1 MNAWRPC
8 SSILLELKI
17 DMLRAR
23 VDTVSPFAL
32 FAAHPN
38 RTRHH
43 PMWCNNEEFVFV
55 GAMAVRGYPGVCSV
69 CEVNRIPKNI
79 CVFLNIFNHALGSHT
94 VTRSQQFGWAHRSA
108 VDSMRI
114 QRPCLRII
122 EHHVVGHSRTT
133 SSS

>member
-8 SSILLELKI
+8 STLLSELKI

-23 VDTVSPFAL
+23 VDTVSPFAF
-32 FAAHPN
+32 FAAHSN
-38 RTRHH
+38 RPRHH
-43 PMWCNNEEFVFV
+43 PMWCNNGENVCV
-55 GAMAVRGYPGVCSV
+55 GTMAVRGYPGVCSV

-79 CVFLNIFNHALGSHT
+79 YVFLNIFKDALGSYT

-108 VDSMRI
+108 VDSMRT

-133 SSS
+133 SSG